1 MSREECADAVVLLD
15 GGSDF
20 LMRGD
25 EHGVGDA
32 AGNDTTG
39 PLSLLLLLMMT
50 MMELITLI

>member
-32 AGNDTTG
+32 AGNDTRG

-50 MMELITLI
+50 MMDLITLI